1 MSRRL
6 SSGIVMVLMSFVIV
20 GAWGGDLTFELDQKY
35 DLPSSLQPQTA
46 SYAVRLGDIDLD
58 GSLDLL
64 VEDSSFIGAHNLADN
79 RTIVSFPKLTDN
91 LTRREL
97 LGHLDTDTIV
107 DYLLVC
113 VQPQSGSDQL
123 QTVQF
128 LSSRNYQEPDTLV
141 LQGLIVRDWKID
153 SLFLGDADNDGSVE
167 LYGTL
172 SYPDGQT
179 TETLNFGH
187 ELDGPTPIAGPLPLD
202 TSALGRAYQLYG
214 DGVSYASAG
223 HEGGSCLS
231 SSGVVCADTGLATFR
246 TYDHQGIEVEQVF
259 QSPLNCGGP
268 GENLLRG
275 RYADIRDYVVGDVLS
290 SSSGAEA
297 VLHVEY
303 QTWVYNPD
311 SSLVCGTISHGLQ
324 IWDMFSP
331 GQMNLI
337 GLLPFPHTDAH
348 DAMYFDPRFSGRILL
363 AGNLDDPGG
372 AFFYLHDLNW
382 HISVDTIQAD
392 ELEGDILDYRPLRN
406 GDDPSL
412 ITIDSLGTVRLF
424 RILAPTAV
432 REPGRDIVS
441 PSGFALGRP
450 YPNPFN
456 SSATVPLMVE
466 RKGELLV
473 EVVNLLGRRVTT
485 LLKGVAEPGR
495 IMLEWD
501 ASNVAS
507 GVYFLRVS
515 DQHHSSTAKMVLM
528 K

>member
-1 MSRRL
+1 MSRL
-6 SSGIVMVLMSFVIV
+6 LGGVTLLLMSLVAV
-20 GAWGGDLTFELDQKY
+20 GVSGGDLTFELDHEY
-35 DLPSSLQPQTA
+35 DLPSGLQPETER
-46 SYAVRLGDIDLD
+46 YTIRITDIDLD

-79 RTIVSFPKLTDN
+79 RTIVRFPKLTDS
-91 LTRREL
+91 LARREL
-97 LGHLDTDTIV
+97 LGHLDADSIV

-123 QTVQF
+123 QAVRY
-128 LSSRNYQEPDTLV
+128 LSSRNYQQPDTLV
-141 LQGLIVRDWKID
+141 LQGLTARDWSID
-153 SLFLGDADNDGSVE
+153 SLFLGDADNDGLVE

-179 TETLNFGH
+179 TETLDFGH
-187 ELDGPTPIAGPLPLD
+187 ELDGPTPMAGPLPLD
-202 TSALGRAYQLYG
+202 TSALGKAYQLYG
-214 DGVSYASAG
+214 DGVSYVSTD
-223 HEGGSCLS
+223 HEGGNCLWP
-231 SSGVVCADTGLATFR
+231 SGAVCADTGLAVFR
-246 TYDHQGIEVEQVF
+246 IYDHQGIEVEQVF

-268 GENLLRG
+268 GVNLLRG
-275 RYADIRDYVVGDVLS
+275 RYADIRDYVVGEVLS

-297 VLHVEY
+297 ILHVEY

-324 IWDMFSP
+324 VWDLPSP
-331 GQMNLI
+331 GQMNLV
-337 GLLPFPHTDAH
+337 GLWSFPHTDAH
-348 DAMYFDPRFSGRILL
+348 DAMYFDPRFTGRILL
-363 AGNLDDPGG
+363 GANLNDPGG
-372 AFFYLHDLNW
+372 AYFYLYDLNW
-382 HISVDTIQAD
+382 RISVDTIQAE
-392 ELEGDILDYRPLRN
+392 ELQGDILDYRPLRD

-412 ITIDSLGTVRLF
+412 ITVDSLGTVRLF
-424 RILAPTAV
+424 RILEPTSV
-432 REPGRDIVS
+432 EEPGRDIVT
-441 PSGFALGRP
+441 PSGFSLGRP

-456 SSATVPLMVE
+456 SSVTVPLMVE
-466 RKGELLV
+466 RKSELLV

-485 LLKGVAEPGR
+485 LLEGVAEPGR